1 MSGQSN
7 VKYAYLVTLI
17 GVVLAGISM
26 IYTAVRSLIFA
37 QHFRSHSFMN
47 GNFTAGQYGNFTL
60 RQFGNFTGS
69 FNGAPRFAYA
79 TPYGGFVNDLAI
91 VAAIIAI
98 VGILW
103 LGIALN
109 GQHRL

>member
-1 MSGQSN
+1 
-7 VKYAYLVTLI
+7 
-17 GVVLAGISM
+17 M
-26 IYTAVRSLIFA
+26 IYSAVRSLMFA
-37 QHFRSHSFMN
+37 QGFRSHTFMN
-47 GNFTAGQYGNFTL
+47 GGNFTTGQFGNFTA
-60 RQFGNFTGS
+60 RQFGNFTG
-69 FNGAPRFAYA
+69 FNGPPRFAYN
-79 TPYGGFVNDLAI
+79 PYGGFINDLAI

>member
-1 MSGQSN
+1 MNDQST

-26 IYTAVRSLIFA
+26 IYTAVRSLILA
-37 QHFRSHSFMN
+37 QRFRSHSFMN

-69 FNGAPRFAYA
+69 FNGPPRFAYA
-79 TPYGGFVNDLAI
+79 NPYGGFVSDLAV